1 MVLRLHA
8 RQRLIFVRPA
18 EHCRQARVTH
28 SRPEPESPLSYPNA
42 VTRSLELTTRRR
54 NSTYRALRLAGRAFP
69 ILTL

>member
-42 VTRSLELTTRRR
+42 VTRSPELTHPQEKQHI
-54 NSTYRALRLAGRAFP
+54 SCAAPSWGAFP